1 MYLIKKYLKI
11 FICARNMT
19 EYPTVQSVRSVADPI
34 PFRTG
39 YELRPKIFLDPV
51 PFRTGCKLPV
61 RPKKKSGSKF

>member
-19 EYPTVQSVRSVADPI
+19 EYPPVQSVRSVADPI

-51 PFRTGCKLPV
+51 PFRTGC
-61 RPKKKSGSKF
+61 